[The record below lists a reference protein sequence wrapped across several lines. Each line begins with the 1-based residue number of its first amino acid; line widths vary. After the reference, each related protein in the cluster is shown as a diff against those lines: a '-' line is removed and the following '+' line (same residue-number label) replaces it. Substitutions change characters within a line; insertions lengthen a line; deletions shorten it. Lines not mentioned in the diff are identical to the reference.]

1 MIQSNDTWDCTRA
14 YQSSV
19 FWRDPFLTRA
29 MENRFNYR
37 LGRVVWVG
45 NRWPKKIYLTDCWPA
60 GNTYIRIFIV
70 HTDPPSCVRDTSAT
84 KVRTI
89 SRTARNGKIKEEKVW
104 NKDLRMEDG
113 SRSRD
118 RKNRAGSNRASND
131 RSTEIVAGEKKGRC
145 APMRQDLRWLNRATA
160 IRRAREEDG

>member
-60 GNTYIRIFIV
+60 GNIYIRIFIV

-118 RKNRAGSNRASND
+118 RKNRWLESRLERSINRN
-131 RSTEIVAGEKKGRC
+131 RGWRKKGAVC
-145 APMRQDLRWLNRATA
+145 TDA
-160 IRRAREEDG
+160 ARFTVT